1 MINYRRFRIYWF
13 TRFELMQHAM
23 LMRQL
28 ANRLSLHR
36 FYFVIHCKKF
46 RSALLVFFFSARVPF
61 WKTIVTKFKYQT
73 STYLESPYRIFN
85 HCVNL
90 NVNYHRAQKH
100 KSQKKQKKNILKI
113 KQTWFLFI
121 ILQSYVY
128 LLIVNLTINI
138 SA

>member
-1 MINYRRFRIYWF
+1 
-13 TRFELMQHAM
+13 M

-46 RSALLVFFFSARVPF
+46 RPALLFFFFFSARVQF
-61 WKTIVTKFKYQT
+61 WKIIVTKLKYQT

-85 HCVNL
+85 HYVNL

-100 KSQKKQKKNILKI
+100 KSQNK
-113 KQTWFLFI
+113 
-121 ILQSYVY
+121 
-128 LLIVNLTINI
+128 
-138 SA
+138 